1 MADPMIQV
9 DHLADFLSRPSRS
22 NRRCDVVTEVLV
34 VGGGYTGVWAARRIA
49 RAAQPGARDTVRVTL
64 VSASEVHGFHGW
76 TAEVITGHVRADRA
90 RVALADLL
98 PGVRLVRAVVTHID
112 LENREVQVVEE
123 RGIRSLKYDELVIGV
138 GSRDARERVPGLR
151 EHGWSLKDDGG
162 LEALNVHL
170 AEVVADAASVSD
182 SVERARLLTVVVA
195 GGGFAGAE
203 ASTAIAQRLRAALEA
218 TPALAGESARVVLV
232 HSGPALLSELRPRFS
247 RVADYSARQ
256 VVAAGVEV
264 RGGVRVDA
272 VSADGVWLADGSF
285 LAAATVVS
293 SIGQAPVALAGTED
307 LARDA
312 AGRVI
317 TDRSLR
323 AAPHVW
329 VGGDSAAVPHP
340 SGHGVC
346 PTNALWAIFHGK
358 RIGSNIVR
366 GLRGRRPAPFRF
378 PGLGQGASFGVGRG
392 AAELYGVQ
400 LTGWVAWIAR
410 WGFFHWF
417 MPSRRVA
424 LATAREW
431 FAGPVA
437 VTGRPRTIART
448 PRSGDHATAFDRS
461 ATLTA

>member
-1 MADPMIQV
+1 M
-9 DHLADFLSRPSRS
+9 
-22 NRRCDVVTEVLV
+22 VTEVLV
-34 VGGGYTGVWAARRIA
+34 LGGGYTGVWAARRIV
-49 RAAQPGARDTVRVTL
+49 RAKRRGLRDDVRVTL
-64 VSASEVHGFHGW
+64 VSASDVHGFHGW
-76 TAEVITGHVRADRA
+76 TAEVITGHVREHRA
-90 RVALADLL
+90 RVPLTDLL
-98 PGVRLVRAVVTHID
+98 PEVRLVRGVVTHVD
-112 LENREVQVVEE
+112 LKNREVQVVEE
-123 RGIRSLKYDELVIGV
+123 RGIRSLKYDEVVIGV

-182 SVERARLLTVVVA
+182 DVERARLLTVVVA

-203 ASTAIAQRLRAALEA
+203 ASTAIAQRLRRTLDA
-218 TPALAGESARVVLV
+218 TPALTGESARVVLV
-232 HSGPALLSELRPRFS
+232 HAGTSLLSELRPRFS

-256 VVAAGVEV
+256 VVDAGVEIV
-264 RGGVRVDA
+264 GGVRVTS
-272 VSADGVWLADGSF
+272 VSPDGASLGDGTF
-285 LAAATVVS
+285 IAAATVVS
-293 SIGQAPVALAGTED
+293 SIGQAPVALAGTEE

-317 TDRSLR
+317 TDRYLR

-329 VGGDSAAVPHP
+329 AGGDSAAVPHP
-340 SGHGVC
+340 SGDGAC

-358 RIGSNIVR
+358 RIGSNVVR
-366 GLRGRRPAPFRF
+366 GMRGRRARPFRF

-400 LTGWVAWIAR
+400 LTGWLAWVAR

-417 MPSRRVA
+417 MPSRPVA

-431 FAGPVA
+431 FAGPLPPANPTRDFEREYVE
-437 VTGRPRTIART
+437 ARQY
-448 PRSGDHATAFDRS
+448 
-461 ATLTA
+461 

>member
-1 MADPMIQV
+1 MA
-9 DHLADFLSRPSRS
+9 
-22 NRRCDVVTEVLV
+22 TEVV
-34 VGGGYTGVWAARRIA
+34 VLGGGYTGVWAARRIA
-49 RAAQPGARDTVRVTL
+49 RAARPGARDDVRVTL

-76 TAEVITGHVRADRA
+76 TAEVITGHVREHRA
-90 RVALADLL
+90 RVSLAELL
-98 PGVRLVRAVVTHID
+98 PGVRLVRGVVTHVD
-112 LENREVQVVEE
+112 LKTREVQVVEE
-123 RGIRSLKYDELVIGV
+123 RGIRSVKYDELVIGV

-162 LEALNVHL
+162 LESLNVHL

-203 ASTAIAQRLRAALEA
+203 ASTAIAQRLRAALDA

-232 HSGPALLSELRPRFS
+232 HSGSALLSELRPRFS

-256 VVAAGVEV
+256 VVASGVEV
-264 RGGVRVDA
+264 RGGVRVA
-272 VSADGVWLADGSF
+272 SVTADGASLGDGSF

-293 SIGQAPVALAGTED
+293 SIGQAPVALAGTEE
-307 LARDA
+307 LMRDA
-312 AGRVI
+312 SGRVI
-317 TDRSLR
+317 TDRCLR

-329 VGGDSAAVPHP
+329 AGGDSAAVPHP
-340 SGHGVC
+340 SGRGAC

-358 RIGSNIVR
+358 RIGSNVVR
-366 GLRGRRPAPFRF
+366 TLRGRRAQPFRF

-431 FAGPVA
+431 FTGPVA
-437 VTGRPRTIART
+437 VATRHRAVAGVGRSADRGTQ
-448 PRSGDHATAFDRS
+448 FDRS

>member
-1 MADPMIQV
+1 M
-9 DHLADFLSRPSRS
+9 
-22 NRRCDVVTEVLV
+22 VTEVLV
-34 VGGGYTGVWAARRIA
+34 LGGGYTGVWAARRIA
-49 RAAQPGARDTVRVTL
+49 RAQRRGLRDDVRVTL

-76 TAEVITGHVRADRA
+76 TAEVITGHVREHRA
-90 RVALADLL
+90 RVPLAELL
-98 PGVRLVRAVVTHID
+98 PGVRLVRGVVTHVD
-112 LENREVQVVEE
+112 LKNQEVQVVEE

-162 LEALNVHL
+162 LESLNVHL
-170 AEVVADAASVSD
+170 AEVVADSSSVSD

-203 ASTAIAQRLRAALEA
+203 ASTAIAQRLRRVLDA
-218 TPALAGESARVVLV
+218 TPALVGQSARVVLV
-232 HSGPALLSELRPRFS
+232 HSGSALLSELRPRFS
-247 RVADYSARQ
+247 RVADYSVRQ
-256 VVAAGVEV
+256 VVSAGVEIH
-264 RGGVRVDA
+264 GGVRVA
-272 VSADGVWLADGSF
+272 SVTADGAWLGDGSF
-285 LAAATVVS
+285 IAAATVVS
-293 SIGQAPVALAGTED
+293 AIGQAPVALSGTED
-307 LARDA
+307 LGRDA

-317 TDRSLR
+317 TDRHLR

-329 VGGDSAAVPHP
+329 PGGDSAAVPHP
-340 SGHGVC
+340 SGRGAC

-358 RIGSNIVR
+358 RIGSNVVR
-366 GLRGRRPAPFRF
+366 AMRGRRAQPFRF

-417 MPSRRVA
+417 MPSRAVA

-437 VTGRPRTIART
+437 GEAPTPDYSRQYAQARQY
-448 PRSGDHATAFDRS
+448 
-461 ATLTA
+461 